1 MSNSRKTRVAGYHG
15 LQAIILG
22 LVLLALGFSV
32 GAQAPVAPPIAFGQ
46 TVQGTLD
53 VNDPLASDRTR
64 FDIYVFNVAA
74 PGQRYFIIARSPDIP
89 LFSALHRFT
98 PGVTL
103 GPRNRLDFATSVR
116 GGALSYTGVLPQ
128 PGRYAIVV
136 NALSPQQPTGPSGLA
151 RYTLSLY

>member
-1 MSNSRKTRVAGYHG
+1 MSNSRKARITGYHG
-15 LQAIILG
+15 LHAIILG
-22 LVLLALGFSV
+22 LTLLALHFPA
-32 GAQAPVAPPIAFGQ
+32 GAQTPGAIPIAFGQ

-53 VNDPLASDRTR
+53 INDPTFADRTR
-64 FDIYVFNVAA
+64 YDLYIFNVAT
-74 PGQRYFIIARSPDIP
+74 PGRRYLIIARSPDIP
-89 LFSALHRFT
+89 LYSALYRLI

-103 GPRNRLDFATSVR
+103 GPRNRVESATSVR

-128 PGRYAIVV
+128 PGRYAVVV